1 VAAASLVV
9 EEVVPVVAPMSRA
22 GLPWAAMGEGRRPV
36 RCMVPSPERVEAEV
50 QLRDLVALA
59 GRSFGR

>member
-1 VAAASLVV
+1 V